1 MESEIIERNGLVG
14 VVFDDLLDEVEGFG
28 LEVRVEKYGV
38 VEANDGN
45 RMILFLT
52 SKRVHVDVL
61 QIDFLYVWIYFVLD

>member
-28 LEVRVEKYGV
+28 LEVRVEKDGV
-38 VEANDGN
+38 VETNDGN
-45 RMILFLT
+45 WVILFLT